1 MLLAEIHGKRL
12 PEIEGSEDYLTS
24 AVFGHL
30 RLIPPYVFWKR
41 LFQRAKNVGDPPVS
55 LADDSRHMGVEF
67 QRFTNLSVDF
77 WRNCSDFGE
86 PDLLLRFTGPGVCSL
101 IVLIEVKLDSTKSGV
116 REDDQLKKYLSL
128 LDDRAAL
135 REWMSDDDLRY
146 VVYLTRSF
154 AKVELQES
162 IAASG
167 KLDAERRML
176 VWTGEMCWRL
186 LSESRMEER
195 CSGKSQ
201 SS

>member
-1 MLLAEIHGKRL
+1 MVAYWSCVTLL
-12 PEIEGSEDYLTS
+12 LTS
-24 AVFGHL
+24 DF
-30 RLIPPYVFWKR
+30 